1 MALTPILAEAVTIGP
16 VTEEEQEAAVQTS
29 RTYKVDWNSG
39 RVAGFTDGREA
50 LEQAIYKILMTE
62 RFSYLIYSW
71 AYGFEGNELIGKSQ
85 AVVKMEAERLITE
98 ALTQDDRIDSITGFE
113 IEFIGKRTAA
123 ISFTAV
129 SVFGDIEITTE
140 VTI

>member
-16 VTEEEQEAAVQTS
+16 VTEEAQEAAVQTS

-62 RFSYLIYSW
+62 RFSHLIYSW
-71 AYGFEGNELIGKSQ
+71 AYGFERNSLIGQSH
-85 AVVKMEAERLITE
+85 AVVKMEAERLIVE
-98 ALTQDDRIDSITGFE
+98 ALTQDDRVDSIENFK
-113 IEFIGKRTAA
+113 IEFTGKRTAA
-123 ISFTAV
+123 VSFTAV
-129 SVFGDIEITTE
+129 SVFGNIDITTE